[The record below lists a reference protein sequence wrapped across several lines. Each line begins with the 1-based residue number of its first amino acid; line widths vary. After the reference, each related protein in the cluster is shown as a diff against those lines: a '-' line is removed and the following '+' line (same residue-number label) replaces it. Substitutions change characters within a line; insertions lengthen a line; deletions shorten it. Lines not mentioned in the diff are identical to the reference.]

1 MTNDSEASFEEK
13 DGYYIIKNKVDYP
26 NNEELVYE
34 KVYFDK
40 KNNLKKVEVYNNQDM
55 VKIKVEFSKVD
66 MKASLDEDDFALS
79 KLITEPECKENC
91 NSNNNSTNSN
101 QIPNN
106 TTDVPENSTDDNA
119 SPEGNANNTTTENK
133 PTASIEDVIYPLY
146 VPENTSLKSKDVI
159 DTEDGERV
167 ILTFAGDNSFVLVE
181 ETMNVSDE
189 FEIIPVYGDP
199 EIINDSIGAL
209 SANSLSWT
217 SNNVNYYLTGTTL
230 SKDDLLNIATSMN
243 NVGVVNAEK

>member
-1 MTNDSEASFEEK
+1 MSSLVNDMTNDNTSEFEEK
-13 DGYYIIKNKVDYP
+13 NGYYIIKNKVNYP
-26 NNEELVYE
+26 NNEDLTYE

-40 KNNLKKVEVYNNQDM
+40 SMTIKKVEVYNNQNI
-55 VKIKVEFSKVD
+55 VKIKVEFSNVN
-66 MKASLDEDDFALS
+66 MKASLDEDDFDLS
-79 KLITEPECKENC
+79 KLITEPECSDNC
-91 NSNNNSTNSN
+91 DKNNQDNIDSNSK
-101 QIPNN
+101 NN
-106 TTDVPENSTDDNA
+106 TDNK
-119 SPEGNANNTTTENK
+119 T
-133 PTASIEDVIYPLY
+133 TASIEDVIYPLY

-159 DTEDGERV
+159 NTEDGERV
-167 ILTFAGDNSFVLVE
+167 ILTFSGDNGFVLVQ

-199 EIINDSIGAL
+199 QIINDSIGAL

-230 SKDDLLNIATSMN
+230 SKDDLINIATSMN